1 MPKTPVTAD
10 VHQSLDVHLYFRTQ
24 LPLDKVLVL
33 NEASHASGLL
43 LRPVVR
49 MRIVL
54 DADTIKDF
62 LSTRTPNPENR
73 GQGNFSAFMRRYV
86 HSGYS
91 RHMLSGFPAAS
102 VRKRC
107 IIH

>member
-1 MPKTPVTAD
+1 MPKTPVTTD

-33 NEASHASGLL
+33 NKAPHTSGLL

-49 MRIVL
+49 MHIVL

-62 LSTRTPNPENR
+62 FSTRTSNPENR
-73 GQGNFSAFMRRYV
+73 G
-86 HSGYS
+86 
-91 RHMLSGFPAAS
+91 
-102 VRKRC
+102 
-107 IIH
+107 